1 MKRTIIKNLSIILV
15 VGLIYFLFLVPM
27 SRLFALLPGTEV
39 RPGSFI
45 PPAAGIYFG
54 MPAAIG
60 VFIGNLFADLVSYK
74 TINLPTLFGSLFN
87 FFMAYI
93 PHRLWYATGR
103 KQLKEDLLIYDS
115 KSLVKY
121 IVILL
126 FSSLTA
132 AMGISLSMLMFA
144 EVNPRDSIV
153 QLFLN
158 NFEFGLIFGVIT
170 LTLLP
175 KSKFS
180 LCNLRE

>member
-1 MKRTIIKNLSIILV
+1 MKKTIIKNLSIIVV

-60 VFIGNLFADLVSYK
+60 VFIGNLFADLVTFK

-93 PHRLWYATGR
+93 PHRLWYATDR
-103 KQLKEDLLIYDS
+103 KHLKEDLLIYDS
-115 KSLVKY
+115 RSLVKF

-126 FSSLTA
+126 FSSLIA